1 MYEPSAMD
9 HRIEPEESW
18 WLAPWRRK
26 KKHERVVLAGAL
38 VVCVW
43 QTTELFER
51 GLVSDWLF
59 MALYWL
65 TLGWAYFSRSGA
77 REIIVITELKLN
89 GPHSAQ
95 AEPRSPELT

>member
-1 MYEPSAMD
+1 MGP
-9 HRIEPEESW
+9 RIEAEESW

-26 KKHERVVLAGAL
+26 KTFERIVLAGWL

-65 TLGWAYFSRSGA
+65 TLGWAYFSRSGS
-77 REIIVITELKLN
+77 REIVVITELKLN
-89 GPHSAQ
+89 RLHSVQ
-95 AEPRSPELT
+95 AERRLLPFK

>member
-1 MYEPSAMD
+1 ME
-9 HRIEPEESW
+9 HRIEAEKSW

-26 KKHERVVLAGAL
+26 KKHEKVVLAAGL
-38 VVCVW
+38 VFCLW

-65 TLGWAYFSRSGA
+65 TLGWAYFSQAGS

-89 GPHSAQ
+89 GSRSTD
-95 AEPRSPELT
+95 AERRSPDLT